1 MPVEGLGE
9 GEGCGRI
16 ASEQQPLVESVGAGK
31 EAGIL
36 AGVWMVEL
44 GDLYFLQQIL
54 GGRLI
59 LEGLDIELIS
69 SVWAS
74 VDP

>member
-1 MPVEGLGE
+1 MEGFGE
-9 GEGCGRI
+9 GERCGRI
-16 ASEQQPLVESVGAGK
+16 ASKQQPFVESVGAGE
-31 EAGIL
+31 EAGVL
-36 AGVWMVEL
+36 AGGWMVEL

-54 GGRLI
+54 CGGLV
-59 LEGLDIELIS
+59 LEGLDVELVS

>member
-1 MPVEGLGE
+1 MEGFGE

-16 ASEQQPLVESVGAGK
+16 ASEQQPLVESVGAGE
-31 EAGIL
+31 EAGVL
-36 AGVWMVEL
+36 AGGWMVEL

-54 GGRLI
+54 CGGLV
-59 LEGLDIELIS
+59 LEGLDVELVS